1 MFVRVQDNSGSLA
14 FEKAVGGDEAA
25 FGELVRQHQA
35 MVFSIALHFLRNRAV
50 AEELA
55 QDVFLHLFKT
65 LKEIESPV
73 HLTNWLRRV
82 TSHRCIDQSRQQKYR
97 PRVGLEAAPEPAI
110 NPSNGDPMLQSMLD
124 RLVRGLPEKPRMIV
138 ILRYQEELEPGEI
151 AEILSIPLGTVK
163 SILHRALA
171 VLRGKM
177 EREQKGARS

>member
-1 MFVRVQDNSGSLA
+1 MFVRVQDNSGLVA
-14 FEKAVGGDEAA
+14 FEKALLGDEAA
-25 FGELVRQHQA
+25 FAELVRQHQA

-55 QDVFLHLFKT
+55 QDVFLHLFRK
-65 LKEIESPV
+65 LKEIESPT

-97 PRVGLEAAPEPAI
+97 PRVGLEAAREPSI
-110 NPSNGDPMLQSMLD
+110 SPRHSDPMLQSMLD
-124 RLVRGLPEKPRMIV
+124 RLIQALPEKPRMVV

-151 AEILSIPLGTVK
+151 AEVMQIPVGTVK

-177 EREQKGARS
+177 ERGAHA